1 MAMPPSSPRL
11 PSPPPPAEVQFGPQS
26 PSSLNPTATRAAQQM
41 EQTAFTAA
49 AKRRIRPGTKAAD
62 MAAGPPLI
70 PLNELDSAF
79 QLQEHLSALHYYH
92 TQSNTVPIT
101 REAARKLAT
110 PPDGI
115 DRTLWL
121 YELCRFLIAQCNSLI
136 VGFLFDEPPCSA
148 ATCPEMRASEWQ
160 FLCAVHDAP
169 KSCCAID
176 YCCHTLDWAAN
187 VVTNP
192 KIFPS
197 RFVAPVSD
205 SHDKGAALKN
215 LVNVFR
221 RLHRIFAHA
230 WFQHRG
236 VFWSVEGQT
245 GLYVFFKTVCDTYDL
260 LPAENYKLPP
270 EAEGLE
276 MATSTTD
283 GKTQQ
288 QPQQQQQQQPAIT
301 IASRPLSAVQQEGG
315 NDDNFA
321 SQAARTNTRRHIR
334 SNPSTGNA
342 ISMVPEVDEDDHHAG
357 GAARMHFRNIS
368 SKPTVPPAVPE
379 LPNHKSQPTLSED
392 SEPEAAEVPVI
403 VMQEATP
410 ILPTRRETATRVT
423 TTETSG
429 SDDENL
435 PDAPP
440 VAPEQQPD
448 LEEAVEKEDP
458 VAAAA
463 VVSGLQHPAEP
474 ATADPP
480 PQPLPIDAKQ
490 QNELDEQVADEAK
503 IISQTEE
510 EPSSTLPHMRA
521 NDISVSVAS
530 GQAKADLEEA
540 VQKDDP
546 VAAAAVVAAE
556 TQDEGGD
563 EAKDTKKAEEAKHQA
578 EQKDDAAAAAAVAEA
593 VPEVVAG
600 EEEVPKKED
609 DDEGSKK
616 NDDEAGKEDKKTEN
630 ETTN

>member
-1 MAMPPSSPRL
+1 M
-11 PSPPPPAEVQFGPQS
+11 EH
-26 PSSLNPTATRAAQQM
+26 TAY
-41 EQTAFTAA
+41 TAA

-62 MAAGPPLI
+62 MAAGPPLV
-70 PLNELDSAF
+70 PLNELESAF
-79 QLQEHLSALHYYH
+79 QLQEHLSALHYHH
-92 TQSNTVPIT
+92 TQSNTIPIT
-101 REAARKLAT
+101 RETARKLAT
-110 PPDGI
+110 PPEGI

-136 VGFLFDEPPCSA
+136 VGFLFDDPPCSA

-160 FLCAVHDAP
+160 FLCAVHDTP

-245 GLYVFFKTVCDTYDL
+245 GLYVLFKTVCDTYDL

-283 GKTQQ
+283 GKAQQ
-288 QPQQQQQQQPAIT
+288 QQQQQQQPPIM

-315 NDDNFA
+315 TDDSFA

-357 GAARMHFRNIS
+357 GAARIQFRNPS
-368 SKPTVPPAVPE
+368 SRSTEPP
-379 LPNHKSQPTLSED
+379 QPPLTEET
-392 SEPEAAEVPVI
+392 EPEAADVPVI

-410 ILPTRRETATRVT
+410 IMPTRRETAMKVT
-423 TTETSG
+423 MTETSG

-440 VAPEQQPD
+440 VAPEKKPD

-463 VVSGLQHPAEP
+463 IVSGPQQPAEP
-474 ATADPP
+474 SSTDSA
-480 PQPLPIDAKQ
+480 PQSSPTEAKQ
-490 QNELDEQVADEAK
+490 QSALLDQATDKPESIPPPEDG
-503 IISQTEE
+503 
-510 EPSSTLPHMRA
+510 PSSTLPHMRA
-521 NDISVSVAS
+521 NDMSVSVAS

-546 VAAAAVVAAE
+546 VAAAVVVAAE
-556 TQDEGGD
+556 TQDNEAGGSKD
-563 EAKDTKKAEEAKHQA
+563 VDTKMAEEAKDQA
-578 EQKDDAAAAAAVAEA
+578 EQQDDAAAAAAVAEA
-593 VPEVVAG
+593 VPEVAAG
-600 EEEVPKKED
+600 DEEALKQVDEDQDSKKD
-609 DDEGSKK
+609 DDQPK
-616 NDDEAGKEDKKTEN
+616 DDEETKN
-630 ETTN
+630 ETSN

>member
-1 MAMPPSSPRL
+1 
-11 PSPPPPAEVQFGPQS
+11 
-26 PSSLNPTATRAAQQM
+26 M
-41 EQTAFTAA
+41 EQGAFTAA
-49 AKRRIRPGTKAAD
+49 AKRRVRPGTKAAD

-101 REAARKLAT
+101 RETARKLAT

-283 GKTQQ
+283 GKAH
-288 QPQQQQQQQPAIT
+288 QQQQQQPPSIM
-301 IASRPLSAVQQEGG
+301 IAPRPVAAVQQEGA
-315 NDDNFA
+315 NEDNFA

-357 GAARMHFRNIS
+357 GAARVQFRNLS
-368 SKPTVPPAVPE
+368 SKSTAPSAVPE
-379 LPNHKSQPTLSED
+379 PPSSRSHPPLPEETESE
-392 SEPEAAEVPVI
+392 ATEVPVI

-410 ILPTRRETATRVT
+410 IMPPRRETATRVT
-423 TTETSG
+423 TTETTG

-440 VAPEQQPD
+440 VAPERKPD

-463 VVSGLQHPAEP
+463 VVNGPQHSVEP
-474 ATADPP
+474 AANDSA
-480 PQPLPIDAKQ
+480 PQPLPTNGEQ
-490 QNELDEQVADEAK
+490 QTEPDEQAAEETK
-503 IISQTEE
+503 TSSLTEE
-510 EPSSTLPHMRA
+510 GPSSTLPHMRA

-530 GQAKADLEEA
+530 GQAKPDLEEA
-540 VQKDDP
+540 LQKDDP

-556 TQDEGGD
+556 TQVEGAD
-563 EAKDTKKAEEAKHQA
+563 EAEDTKNAEEAKDQA

-600 EEEVPKKED
+600 ENASKK
-609 DDEGSKK
+609 DDEDESSQKE
-616 NDDEAGKEDKKTEN
+616 DDEAGGVDKGEEN